1 MLILTSQII
10 YTLVHFRPNLFRRK
24 ESLNNKSFYL
34 LKPTGSIQASKS
46 SNQATNKASLKAP
59 PGYLTL
65 SDFLKENRDLKME
78 DLLKIS
84 YLLNEEI
91 RQVHSSGY
99 AIGKI
104 NFHTVFVTNQ
114 IAPNKIQVYLPDFY
128 AYRVPNTPDCDSDYS
143 SDMEDF
149 GILVKRML

>member
-1 MLILTSQII
+1 M
-10 YTLVHFRPNLFRRK
+10 HFKPNLFRRK
-24 ESLNNKSFYL
+24 ESINKQSFYL
-34 LKPTGSIQASKS
+34 LKPTGSIQASK
-46 SNQATNKASLKAP
+46 NTTANNKASLKAP

-91 RQVHSSGY
+91 RLVHSSGY

-104 NFHTVFVTNQ
+104 NFHTVFVTNKVGFQ
-114 IAPNKIQVYLPDFY
+114 
-128 AYRVPNTPDCDSDYS
+128 
-143 SDMEDF
+143 
-149 GILVKRML
+149 